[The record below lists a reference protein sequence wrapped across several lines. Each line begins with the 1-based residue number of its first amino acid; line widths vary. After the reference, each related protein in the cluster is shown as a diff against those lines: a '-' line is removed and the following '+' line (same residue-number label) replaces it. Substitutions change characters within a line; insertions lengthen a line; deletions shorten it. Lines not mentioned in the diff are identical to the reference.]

1 MNFSME
7 EYPMK
12 KIFVLLS
19 AMSLFLLGGCAS
31 STPRDSSED
40 LDNALVTFTSN
51 VQSSRWQEAL
61 SNVTPDEARQIGT
74 SDGYEFL
81 PQYQTAASRLPL
93 STLRKAGLSVDSDGR
108 LVGIKAVMDETNERY
123 KVSEEQAKVGTNL
136 KQMEDDR
143 IKRRLEEGQKIL
155 QEEEAAVHQEPQVE
169 VLTNRLTDDEKRKY
183 GSTGELLAP
192 ESIHDAPGFA
202 EERYNGDY
210 EKP

>member
-1 MNFSME
+1 
-7 EYPMK
+7 MK
-12 KIFVLLS
+12 KLLVLLS
-19 AMSLFLLGGCAS
+19 AMSLFFLGCAG
-31 STPRDSSED
+31 TPQDNGEA

-81 PQYQTAASRLPL
+81 PEYQTAASRLPL

-123 KVSEEQAKVGTNL
+123 KVSEDQAKVGTNL

-155 QEEEAAVHQEPQVE
+155 QEEEATLMMKSASMAAPVNSSLRHPLAKTVLLKNPIMVTTGKQVI
-169 VLTNRLTDDEKRKY
+169 L
-183 GSTGELLAP
+183 GESFL
-192 ESIHDAPGFA
+192 
-202 EERYNGDY
+202 
-210 EKP
+210 

>member
-1 MNFSME
+1 
-7 EYPMK
+7 MK
-12 KIFVLLS
+12 KLTVLLS
-19 AMSLFLLGGCAS
+19 TISLFILGCAG
-31 STPRDSSED
+31 STPQVDD
-40 LDNALVTFTSN
+40 GDALDNALVSFTSN

-61 SNVTPDEARQIGT
+61 NYVTPDEARQIGT

-81 PQYQTAASRLPL
+81 PEYQTAASRLPL
-93 STLRKAGLSVDSDGR
+93 STLRKAGLGVDSDGR

-143 IKRRLEEGQKIL
+143 IKRRIEEGQKIL
-155 QEEEAAVHQEPQVE
+155 QEEEATAHQEQQVE

-192 ESIHDAPGFA
+192 ESTRDDGTF
-202 EERYNGDY
+202 EETYNGSY
-210 EKP
+210 K

>member
-1 MNFSME
+1 
-7 EYPMK
+7 MK
-12 KIFVLLS
+12 KLLVLVS
-19 AMSLFLLGGCAS
+19 TISLFILGCAGS
-31 STPRDSSED
+31 APKDEGVS
-40 LDNALVTFTSN
+40 LDDALVSFTSN

-61 SNVTPDEARQIGT
+61 NFVTPDEARQIST

-81 PQYQTAASRLPL
+81 PEYQTAASRLPL
-93 STLRKAGLSVDSDGR
+93 STLRKAGLGVDSDGR

-155 QEEEAAVHQEPQVE
+155 QEEEATAHQEQQVE

-192 ESIHDAPGFA
+192 EAIHDEPGFA
-202 EERYNGDY
+202 EQRYNGDY

>member
-1 MNFSME
+1 M
-7 EYPMK
+7 
-12 KIFVLLS
+12 
-19 AMSLFLLGGCAS
+19 GCAG
-31 STPRDSSED
+31 TPKEEGEA
-40 LDNALVTFTSN
+40 LDNALVSFTSN

-61 SNVTPDEARQIGT
+61 SYVTPDEARQIGT

-81 PQYQTAASRLPL
+81 PEYQTAASRLPL
-93 STLRKAGLSVDSDGR
+93 STLRKAGLGVDSDGR

-123 KVSEEQAKVGTNL
+123 KVSEDQAKVGTNL

-155 QEEEAAVHQEPQVE
+155 QEEEATAHQEQQVE

-192 ESIHDAPGFA
+192 ESTRDDSTT
-202 EERYNGDY
+202 EESYNGDFR
-210 EKP
+210 

>member
-1 MNFSME
+1 M
-7 EYPMK
+7 
-12 KIFVLLS
+12 
-19 AMSLFLLGGCAS
+19 
-31 STPRDSSED
+31 
-40 LDNALVTFTSN
+40 
-51 VQSSRWQEAL
+51 
-61 SNVTPDEARQIGT
+61 TPDEARQIGT

-81 PQYQTAASRLPL
+81 PEYQTAASRLPL
-93 STLRKAGLSVDSDGR
+93 STLRKAGLGVDSDGR

-155 QEEEAAVHQEPQVE
+155 QEEEATAHQEQQVE

-192 ESIHDAPGFA
+192 ESTREDGTV
-202 EERYNGDY
+202 EESYNGDY
-210 EKP
+210 K

>member
-1 MNFSME
+1 
-7 EYPMK
+7 MK
-12 KIFVLLS
+12 KLLILLS
-19 AMSLFLLGGCAS
+19 AISLFLLGCAS
-31 STPRDSSED
+31 STPKDD
-40 LDNALVTFTSN
+40 GDGLDNALVSFTSS

-61 SNVTPDEARQIGT
+61 NYVTPDEARQIGT

-81 PQYQTAASRLPL
+81 PEYQTAASRLPL
-93 STLRKAGLSVDSDGR
+93 STLRKAGLGVDSEGR

-155 QEEEAAVHQEPQVE
+155 QEEEATAHQEPTVE

-192 ESIHDAPGFA
+192 EASRDDNSV
-202 EERYNGDY
+202 ETYNGAY
-210 EKP
+210 GK

>member
-1 MNFSME
+1 
-7 EYPMK
+7 MK
-12 KIFVLLS
+12 KLLVLLS
-19 AMSLFLLGGCAS
+19 AMSLFFLGCAG
-31 STPRDSSED
+31 TPQDNGEA

-81 PQYQTAASRLPL
+81 PEYQTAASRLPL

-108 LVGIKAVMDETNERY
+108 LVGIKAVMDKTNERY

-155 QEEEAAVHQEPQVE
+155 QEEEATAHQEQQVE

-192 ESIHDAPGFA
+192 EAIHDEPGFA
-202 EERYNGDY
+202 EQRYNGDY

>member
-1 MNFSME
+1 
-7 EYPMK
+7 MK
-12 KIFVLLS
+12 KLLVILS
-19 AMSLFLLGGCAS
+19 AISLFLMGCAG
-31 STPRDSSED
+31 TPKDEGEA
-40 LDNALVTFTSN
+40 LDNALVSFTSS
-51 VQSSRWQEAL
+51 VQRSRWQEAL
-61 SNVTPDEARQIGT
+61 SYVTPDEARQIGT

-81 PQYQTAASRLPL
+81 PEYQTAASRLPL
-93 STLRKAGLSVDSDGR
+93 STLRKAGLGVDSDGR

-155 QEEEAAVHQEPQVE
+155 QEEEATAHQEQQVE

-192 ESIHDAPGFA
+192 ESTREDGTA
-202 EERYNGDY
+202 EESYNGDY
-210 EKP
+210 K

>member
-1 MNFSME
+1 
-7 EYPMK
+7 MK
-12 KIFVLLS
+12 KLLLILS
-19 AMSLFLLGGCAS
+19 TIGLFLMGCAG
-31 STPRDSSED
+31 TPKEEGEA
-40 LDNALVTFTSN
+40 LDNALVNFTSN

-61 SNVTPDEARQIGT
+61 SYVTPDEARQIGT

-81 PQYQTAASRLPL
+81 PEYQTAASRLPL
-93 STLRKAGLSVDSDGR
+93 STLRKAGLGVDSDGR

-123 KVSEEQAKVGTNL
+123 KVSEDQAKVGTNL

-155 QEEEAAVHQEPQVE
+155 QEEEATAHQEPQVE

-192 ESIHDAPGFA
+192 ESTRDDSTT
-202 EERYNGDY
+202 EESYNGDFR
-210 EKP
+210 

>member
-1 MNFSME
+1 
-7 EYPMK
+7 MK
-12 KIFVLLS
+12 NLLILLS
-19 AMSLFLLGGCAS
+19 AISLFLLGCAS
-31 STPRDSSED
+31 STPKDEGGS
-40 LDNALVTFTSN
+40 LDDALVSFTSN

-61 SNVTPDEARQIGT
+61 NYVTPDEARQIST

-81 PQYQTAASRLPL
+81 PEYQTAASRLPL
-93 STLRKAGLSVDSDGR
+93 STLRKAGLSVDGSGR

-123 KVSEEQAKVGTNL
+123 KVSEDQAKVGTNL

-155 QEEEAAVHQEPQVE
+155 QEEEATAHQEPTVE

-192 ESIHDAPGFA
+192 EATRDDNSVESYNDAYG
-202 EERYNGDY
+202 
-210 EKP
+210 K

>member
-1 MNFSME
+1 
-7 EYPMK
+7 MK
-12 KIFVLLS
+12 KLLILLS
-19 AMSLFLLGGCAS
+19 AISLFLLGCAS
-31 STPRDSSED
+31 STPKDD
-40 LDNALVTFTSN
+40 GDGLDNALVSFTSS

-61 SNVTPDEARQIGT
+61 NYVTPDEARQIGT

-81 PQYQTAASRLPL
+81 PEYLTAACRLPL
-93 STLRKAGLSVDSDGR
+93 STLRKAGLGVDSEGR

-155 QEEEAAVHQEPQVE
+155 QEEEATAHQEPTVE

-192 ESIHDAPGFA
+192 EATRDDNSV
-202 EERYNGDY
+202 ETYNGAY
-210 EKP
+210 GK

>member
-1 MNFSME
+1 
-7 EYPMK
+7 MK
-12 KIFVLLS
+12 KLLLIL
-19 AMSLFLLGGCAS
+19 ATIGLFLMGCAG
-31 STPRDSSED
+31 TPQDNGEA

-81 PQYQTAASRLPL
+81 PEYQTAASRLPL

-108 LVGIKAVMDETNERY
+108 LVGIKAVMDETNERF
-123 KVSEEQAKVGTNL
+123 KVSEDQAKVGTNL

-155 QEEEAAVHQEPQVE
+155 QEEEATAHQEQQVE

-192 ESIHDAPGFA
+192 ESTRDDSTT
-202 EERYNGDY
+202 EESYNGDY
-210 EKP
+210 K

>member
-1 MNFSME
+1 
-7 EYPMK
+7 MK

>member
-1 MNFSME
+1 
-7 EYPMK
+7 MK
-12 KIFVLLS
+12 KLLVLLS
-19 AMSLFLLGGCAS
+19 AMGLALLGCAG
-31 STPRDSSED
+31 TPQDNGEA
-40 LDNALVTFTSN
+40 LDNALVSFTSN

-61 SNVTPDEARQIGT
+61 EYVTPDEARQIGT

-81 PQYQTAASRLPL
+81 PEYQAAANRLPL
-93 STLRKAGLSVDSDGR
+93 STLRKAGLSVDGSGR

-155 QEEEAAVHQEPQVE
+155 QEEEATAHQEQQVE

-192 ESIHDAPGFA
+192 EAIHDEPGFA
-202 EERYNGDY
+202 EQRYNGDY

>member
-1 MNFSME
+1 
-7 EYPMK
+7 MK
-12 KIFVLLS
+12 KLIILLS
-19 AMSLFLLGGCAS
+19 AISLFILGCAS
-31 STPRDSSED
+31 STPKDD
-40 LDNALVTFTSN
+40 GDGLDNALVSFTSS

-61 SNVTPDEARQIGT
+61 NYVTPDEARQIGT

-81 PQYQTAASRLPL
+81 PEYQTAASRLPL
-93 STLRKAGLSVDSDGR
+93 STLRKAGLGVDSEGR

-155 QEEEAAVHQEPQVE
+155 QEEEATAHQEPTVE

-192 ESIHDAPGFA
+192 EATRDDNSVESYNDAYG
-202 EERYNGDY
+202 
-210 EKP
+210 K

>member
-1 MNFSME
+1 
-7 EYPMK
+7 MK
-12 KIFVLLS
+12 KLLVLLS
-19 AMSLFLLGGCAS
+19 VMSLFFLGCAG
-31 STPRDSSED
+31 TPQDNGEA

-81 PQYQTAASRLPL
+81 PEYQTAASRLPL

-123 KVSEEQAKVGTNL
+123 KVSEDQAKVGTNL

-155 QEEEAAVHQEPQVE
+155 QEEEATAHQEQQVE

-192 ESIHDAPGFA
+192 ESTREDGTV
-202 EERYNGDY
+202 EESYNGDY
-210 EKP
+210 R

>member
-1 MNFSME
+1 
-7 EYPMK
+7 MK
-12 KIFVLLS
+12 KLLILLS
-19 AMSLFLLGGCAS
+19 AISVFFLGCAS
-31 STPRDSSED
+31 TPKED
-40 LDNALVTFTSN
+40 TGEALDNALVSFTSS

-61 SNVTPDEARQIGT
+61 SYVTYDEARQIGT

-81 PQYQTAASRLPL
+81 PEYQTAASRLPL
-93 STLRKAGLSVDSDGR
+93 STLRKAGLSVDSEGR

-123 KVSEEQAKVGTNL
+123 KVSEDQAKVGTNL

-143 IKRRLEEGQKIL
+143 IKRRIEEGQKIL
-155 QEEEAAVHQEPQVE
+155 QEEEATAHQEQQVE

-192 ESIHDAPGFA
+192 EAIHDEPGFA
-202 EERYNGDY
+202 EQRYNGDY